1 MNTES
6 AAHGIPGKEM
16 VRSRGPARAGWL
28 TAPGIGVALLP
39 KLACPLCWPMYSAI
53 VSSVGLG
60 FLISAKYLMP
70 LTIAFMILTLGA
82 LAWHAKQRRG
92 YGPFVMGI
100 AGAVTILI
108 AKFGLESNPITFTGI
123 AVLVAASAW
132 NIWPLPDAHSR
143 R

>member
-6 AAHGIPGKEM
+6 VGHGTPGKET
-16 VRSRGPARAGWL
+16 VPSRGARQAGWL

-39 KLACPLCWPMYSAI
+39 KLACPLRWPMYSAV
-53 VSSVGLG
+53 VSSVGLE

-70 LTIAFMILTLGA
+70 LTMAFMILTLGA

-92 YGPFVMGI
+92 YGPFLLGI

-108 AKFGLESNPITFTGI
+108 AKF
-123 AVLVAASAW
+123 
-132 NIWPLPDAHSR
+132 
-143 R
+143 